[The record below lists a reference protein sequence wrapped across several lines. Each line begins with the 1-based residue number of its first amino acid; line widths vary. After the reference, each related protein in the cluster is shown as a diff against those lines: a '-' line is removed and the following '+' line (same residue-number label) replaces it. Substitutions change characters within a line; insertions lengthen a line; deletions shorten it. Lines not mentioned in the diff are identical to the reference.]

1 MFTLSIGV
9 RVDKARSP
17 QLKFHH
23 FLELIGRIAHYK
35 HQEQLDELLRQDY
48 RVMQDCKLP
57 ELIRFDTL
65 IRREKGGTHSK
76 ARDLFKAYVLETITS
91 LLMDERN
98 RGRRFSC

>member
-1 MFTLSIGV
+1 
-9 RVDKARSP
+9 
-17 QLKFHH
+17 
-23 FLELIGRIAHYK
+23 
-35 HQEQLDELLRQDY
+35 
-48 RVMQDCKLP
+48 MQDCKLP